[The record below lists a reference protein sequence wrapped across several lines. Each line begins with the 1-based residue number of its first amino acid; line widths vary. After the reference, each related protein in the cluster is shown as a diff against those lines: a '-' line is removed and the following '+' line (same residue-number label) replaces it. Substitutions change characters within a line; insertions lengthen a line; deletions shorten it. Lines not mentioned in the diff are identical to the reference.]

1 MNRRTGFTL
10 VELLVVIAIISMLIA
25 ILLPAVN
32 SVRESGRLVTC
43 KNHLR
48 QQALGIR
55 SYAQQFPEALPA
67 IWLHGNPKPW
77 ENFSWRVAL
86 LPYIEED
93 NRYDQLNQDLL
104 PLDPNNLVAG
114 GTLEIFSCP
123 SSPQSPRLIRQL
135 HTHTN
140 LELGCTDYSA
150 VFDVRGPFSL
160 MAQSGVWFGAA
171 ASDTFQ
177 PATGSMDSARDSL
190 MAPESALVVNPD
202 SHSAEIRK
210 VPSSFRRVKDGLS
223 NTVLIVEQAGKPE
236 RRNLHH
242 VSEGELP
249 TEGAWVTSEYA
260 SFFAAGVNQDNHSGP
275 YGFHTGASVTMCD
288 GSVHYWPREIAQEV
302 MVALM
307 TRDGSEIVSDGD
319 W

>member
-1 MNRRTGFTL
+1 MQSKRGFTL
-10 VELLVVIAIISMLIA
+10 VELLVVIAIIGMLIA

-48 QQALGIR
+48 QQAIGTC
-55 SYAQQFPEALPA
+55 SYSQQFSESLPA
-67 IWLHGNPKPW
+67 IWQQGNLKPW

-93 NRYDQLNQDLL
+93 NRHEMLNLSLL
-104 PLDPNNLVAG
+104 PLDPANRPAG
-114 GTLEIFSCP
+114 GTLDIFSCP
-123 SSPQSPRLIRQL
+123 SAPGSPRIVRQL
-135 HTHTN
+135 NTHDG
-140 LELGCTDYSA
+140 LELGSTDYVA
-150 VFDVRGPFSL
+150 VFEVAGLFPPN
-160 MAQSGVWFGAA
+160 MQSGAWFGAA
-171 ASDTFQ
+171 APDTF
-177 PATGSMDSARDSL
+177 
-190 MAPESALVVNPD
+190 ESATMTERAGDGAFDAAFAPAVNPD

-210 VPSSFRRVKDGLS
+210 VPSTFRRVRDGLS
-223 NTVLIVEQAGKPE
+223 NTVLLVEQAGKPDRISG
-236 RRNLHH
+236 RRFAG
-242 VSEGELP
+242 EGELP

-275 YGFHTGASVTMCD
+275 YAFHKGASVAMCD
-288 GSVHYWPREIAQEV
+288 GSVHFWPEEIAQEV

-307 TRDGSEIVSDGD
+307 TREGSEIVSDND